1 VLLDSLRAELR
12 GEWRMSRIF
21 ALHLKGCTLL
31 YRRVPQIEFAFSP
44 GPRSEVEGDLAVG
57 DVAPVVASSVAAS
70 VAISGEYLN
79 AAFGAGYGYRSLPIL
94 DLTLN
99 DPGLI
104 VDFDFFVR
112 F

>member
-1 VLLDSLRAELR
+1 
-12 GEWRMSRIF
+12 
-21 ALHLKGCTLL
+21 
-31 YRRVPQIEFAFSP
+31 
-44 GPRSEVEGDLAVG
+44 
-57 DVAPVVASSVAAS
+57 VAPVVASSVAAS